1 MAPQRFSEF
10 SVLNL
15 SFGSR
20 RSSFG
25 QNSEFR
31 LPQRVQERITPD
43 AWAKNPSTTNDQSV
57 EDYAGKLGTEG
68 VAEAEVA
75 RRVSLIRTSQPQF
88 GSRLLE
94 PLEED
99 IKPTAPRQPMLR
111 PWQLCLEFS
120 RGVRPELDKGAGD
133 LRKQHTPS
141 NCDETSQQS
150 VFNHVLSVLVF
161 DEVLGAQPKL
171 RTSITYDAISLAQ
184 KGHRQTMCER
194 GTHLNELE
202 VPISTKANVLPTPVK
217 PVHPPGQ
224 SPEDL
229 RTTSAPESLRRPIP
243 LLLSVKCYV
252 DPSTTGRLVAGSGVA
267 ASC

>member
-15 SFGSR
+15 SFGPR

-68 VAEAEVA
+68 VEEAEVA

-99 IKPTAPRQPMLR
+99 IKPTAPQQPMLR

-120 RGVRPELDKGAGD
+120 RGVRPERGQG
-133 LRKQHTPS
+133 RGRSQ
-141 NCDETSQQS
+141 ETTHSQQ
-150 VFNHVLSVLVF
+150 
-161 DEVLGAQPKL
+161 
-171 RTSITYDAISLAQ
+171 
-184 KGHRQTMCER
+184 
-194 GTHLNELE
+194 
-202 VPISTKANVLPTPVK
+202 
-217 PVHPPGQ
+217 
-224 SPEDL
+224 
-229 RTTSAPESLRRPIP
+229 LRRNQPTKRIQP
-243 LLLSVKCYV
+243 CPVRA
-252 DPSTTGRLVAGSGVA
+252 RLRRSSWRATKTSHFDHVRRDIAGTKGP
-267 ASC
+267 